1 VRTGGNKG
9 KEENIKKLQAF
20 VIDTNANNN
29 WHNYYRSQKR
39 THLDKTAIA
48 KESGIGRTAIY
59 EGHIKDKLIE
69 LEEKLRRK
77 GILNYPDDVSKSA
90 RQHDMASHA
99 AAGKRASKANS
110 ALQKENNKL
119 RILNASLQQ
128 ENEELKNLLNQ
139 KSISDKY
146 MKKTGQ
152 IPIFD

>member
-1 VRTGGNKG
+1 MSSGGAKG
-9 KEENIKKLQAF
+9 KEENLNKFQSF
-20 VIDTNANNN
+20 VEKTNADNN

-48 KESGIGRTAIY
+48 IESGIGRTAIY
-59 EGHIKDKLIE
+59 EDHIKNELIL

-77 GILNYPDDVSKSA
+77 GILNYADDITKSA
-90 RQHDMASHA
+90 HQHDMASHA

-110 ALQKENNKL
+110 TLQKENNKL
-119 RILNASLQQ
+119 RILNASLQKD
-128 ENEELKNLLNQ
+128 NEELKDALNQ
-139 KSISDKY
+139 KSVSKKY